1 LLKKEIDV
9 PYKPK
14 IKTGA
19 SDTGNFDGV
28 FTSEP
33 VVDSLVTPG
42 TLAQT
47 LSDGASDSFGGFTY
61 DPKGK
66 HLKG

>member
-1 LLKKEIDV
+1 MLKKEIDV

-14 IKTGA
+14 IKAGGA
-19 SDTGNFDGV
+19 DASNFDGV

-33 VVDSLVTPG
+33 VVDSMVQPS
-42 TLAQT
+42 TLSQT
-47 LSDGASDSFGGFTY
+47 LTDGGDSFGGFTY
-61 DPKGK
+61 DPKAG